1 MRFAAI
7 AGVTRRVLW
16 IRTKSVRG
24 GEIAPMWAWFAS
36 FLLKA
41 FVSRVHRRMCIRI
54 VRLLH
59 WTWDVLMRFGSAV
72 ASHDDR
78 LHADALGGRVIAV
91 LYARVDLVQDGVVDG
106 TLERSITAR
115 R

>member
-1 MRFAAI
+1 
-7 AGVTRRVLW
+7 
-16 IRTKSVRG
+16 
-24 GEIAPMWAWFAS
+24 MWVWFAS

-78 LHADALGGRVIAV
+78 LHTDALGGRVIAV
-91 LYARVDLVQDGVVDG
+91 LYARVDLVQHGVVDG